1 MKPSDSQSDE
11 HHARTLPTGQYHHL
25 DLSENTNLQSLRIH
39 HHLASCVDM
48 CEILSRVTSR
58 CISSVYIDI
67 TSDSSEPTKQGEL
80 SEGLSRLDAVLSL
93 PVFDNLV
100 NVSIQPSLV
109 VANARMKGSMKACLT
124 RLRRRGILKIEVEE
138 LSSIRFAIPL
148 MRVNIEWKSKRAS
161 TAM

>member
-1 MKPSDSQSDE
+1 
-11 HHARTLPTGQYHHL
+11 
-25 DLSENTNLQSLRIH
+25 
-39 HHLASCVDM
+39 M